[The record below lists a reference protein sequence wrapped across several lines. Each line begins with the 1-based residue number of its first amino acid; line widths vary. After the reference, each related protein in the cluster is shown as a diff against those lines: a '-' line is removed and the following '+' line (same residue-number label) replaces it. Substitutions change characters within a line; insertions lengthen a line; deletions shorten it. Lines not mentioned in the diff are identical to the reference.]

1 MVNASVTRIV
11 SVVACLGFPV
21 GLIGQPVP
29 ETRPSAGEPAE
40 QAPPTSGQT
49 DDWPLS
55 VSRVRSLL
63 EREEAR
69 ERTRSSD
76 ELRLNYYIEVYG
88 KSARIDVLKGFDFT
102 SGAVQYGGMTHREFL
117 DLTTPQA
124 FRSPTMSLSS
134 LAFAAAQWAYE
145 RAEKRR
151 REAEERRAREDARRI
166 YEQRPPQPQPR

>member
-1 MVNASVTRIV
+1 MVHGIV
-11 SVVACLGFPV
+11 MRVVSLAACLGLPAA
-21 GLIGQPVP
+21 LAGQPLP
-29 ETRPSAGEPAE
+29 DARRSPRQAE
-40 QAPPTSGQT
+40 GQT
-49 DDWPLS
+49 TPTPQPSDDWPLS
-55 VSRVRSLL
+55 VSRVRTLL

-69 ERTRSSD
+69 ERSRGDD

-88 KSARIDVLKGFDFT
+88 KSARIDVLQGFDFT

-166 YEQRPPQPQPR
+166 YDQRPPQPQPR

>member
-1 MVNASVTRIV
+1 MVNASVTR
-11 SVVACLGFPV
+11 VVFVAACLGLPV
-21 GLIGQPVP
+21 WLIAQPLP
-29 ETRPSAGEPAE
+29 DAPPSPRQGGE
-40 QAPPTSGQT
+40 QAAPSPGQA

-55 VSRVRSLL
+55 VSRVRTLL
-63 EREEAR
+63 EREQAR
-69 ERTRSSD
+69 ERARSHD

-88 KSARIDVLKGFDFT
+88 KSRRIDVLQGFDFT

-117 DLTTPQA
+117 ELTTPQA

-151 REAEERRAREDARRI
+151 REAEERRAREEARRI
-166 YEQRPPQPQPR
+166 YEIRPPDPQPR